1 MDQTWQMQACNLD
14 TTHVDVQH
22 TVDNKCG
29 VPTKLC
35 DEWGIANKT
44 HAVVTDNAANMV
56 SAVKKSHWKH
66 IPCFS
71 HTLKLVVKDA
81 IKTDTVL
88 DSILEECGAI
98 VKFFHQSTKASD

>member
-14 TTHVDVQH
+14 ATHVDVQH

-29 VPTKLC
+29 VLTKLC
-35 DEWGIANKT
+35 DEWGIANKI

-56 SAVKKSHWKH
+56 SAIKKSHWKH

-71 HTLKLVVKDA
+71 HTLKLVKDA
-81 IKTDTVL
+81 IKTNTVL
-88 DSILEECGAI
+88 DSILEKCGAI